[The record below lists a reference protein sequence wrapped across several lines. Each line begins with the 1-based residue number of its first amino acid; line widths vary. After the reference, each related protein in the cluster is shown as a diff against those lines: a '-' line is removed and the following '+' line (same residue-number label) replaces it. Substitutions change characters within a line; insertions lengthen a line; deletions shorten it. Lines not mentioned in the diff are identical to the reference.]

1 MLQKNLEEN
10 IYSKKNFNMD
20 LLKDNIPKLVRKLA
34 VPAMIGTLFQTLYN
48 VVDTFFAGK
57 ISPEALSAL
66 SKSFPIYFIII
77 ATSIGV
83 TVAGTSLIGNSIGE
97 KDNKKTLNYFSH
109 IIYYGILISIFITFL
124 GLYLSERVFFL
135 MGSTE
140 EVVSL
145 GLEYTNIIYSGSFLF
160 ILVVSLNSLLHA
172 EGDTKTYR
180 NVLVLSF
187 LLNIILNPILIFGF
201 LFIPA
206 FGVKGIAIAT
216 IISQLV
222 SFLVIL
228 FKVLKNERVRKITSE
243 YLVPKFL
250 FFKNIFFQSMPISVS
265 ICGYALAAAIIFTY
279 VGQSGEYAVAGYGV
293 GTRIEQVVL
302 LPILGINTAIIS
314 IIAQNYGANNLVRI
328 KETYFTAI
336 KYAFIIMITA
346 GTLVFLSA
354 SVITSF
360 FSSDPEVIEYGK
372 RYLKISAFVLPAYP
386 VFFLSNGFFM
396 ALKKSENAMI
406 SNFFRN
412 VLNPIAVFYFAKY
425 INASFETFF
434 WLWVGINWFFSI
446 SYFFIIIYYFKLK
459 LNKSSTVVHP

>member
-1 MLQKNLEEN
+1 MN
-10 IYSKKNFNMD
+10 
-20 LLKDNIPKLVRKLA
+20 LLKDNVPKLVRKLA
-34 VPAMIGTLFQTLYN
+34 VPAMVGTLFQTLYN
-48 VVDTFFAGK
+48 IVDTFFAGK

-97 KDNKKTLNYFSH
+97 KNNKKTLYYFSH
-109 IIYYGILISIFITFL
+109 IVYYGILVSIFITFL
-124 GLYLSERVFFL
+124 GLYFAENVFFL
-135 MGSTE
+135 MGSTD

-145 GLEYTNIIYSGSFLF
+145 GLDYTNIIYSGSILF

-180 NVLVLSF
+180 NVLILSF
-187 LLNIILNPILIFGF
+187 LLNILLNPIFIFGF

-206 FGVKGIAIAT
+206 FGVKGIGIAT
-216 IISQLV
+216 IISQFV
-222 SFLVIL
+222 SFIIIL
-228 FKVLKNERVRKITSE
+228 FNVLKNPRVLKITNE
-243 YLVPKFL
+243 FLLPKFIY
-250 FFKNIFFQSMPISVS
+250 FKNIFFQSMPITIS

-314 IIAQNYGANNLVRI
+314 IIAQNYGAKNFDRI
-328 KETYFTAI
+328 KQCYFTAI
-336 KYAFIIMITA
+336 QYAFIIMLTSGIIVFISA
-346 GTLVFLSA
+346 GF
-354 SVITSF
+354 ITSI

-412 VLNPIAVFYFAKY
+412 VLNPIVVFYIAKH
-425 INASFETFF
+425 IDASFETFF
-434 WLWVGINWFFSI
+434 WIWVGINWFFSI
-446 SYFFIIIYYFKLK
+446 SYFFVVIYYFKAK
-459 LNKSSTVVHP
+459 LNKSSAVVHP

>member
-1 MLQKNLEEN
+1 
-10 IYSKKNFNMD
+10 MD

-34 VPAMIGTLFQTLYN
+34 VPAMVGTLFQTLYN

-124 GLYLSERVFFL
+124 GLYFSERVFFL

-140 EVVSL
+140 EVASL

-187 LLNIILNPILIFGF
+187 LLNVILNPVLIFGF

-206 FGVKGIAIAT
+206 FGVKGIGIAT

-222 SFLVIL
+222 SFLIIL
-228 FKVLKNERVRKITSE
+228 FKVLKNERVRNISSE

-314 IIAQNYGANNLVRI
+314 IIAQNYGANNLIRI

-354 SVITSF
+354 SIITSF
-360 FSSDPEVIEYGK
+360 FSNDPEVIEYGK

-412 VLNPIAVFYFAKY
+412 VLNPIAVFYIAKY

-446 SYFFIIIYYFKLK
+446 SYFFIIIYYFKIK
-459 LNKSSTVVHP
+459 LNKSSTVVHPWP

>member
-1 MLQKNLEEN
+1 
-10 IYSKKNFNMD
+10 MD

-109 IIYYGILISIFITFL
+109 IIYYGILISVFITFL
-124 GLYLSERVFFL
+124 GLYFSERVFFL

-140 EVVSL
+140 EVASL

-180 NVLVLSF
+180 NVLVISF

-206 FGVKGIAIAT
+206 FGVKGIGIAT

-222 SFLVIL
+222 SFLIIL
-228 FKVLKNERVRKITSE
+228 FKVLKNERVRNITYE

-412 VLNPIAVFYFAKY
+412 VLNPIAVFYIAKY

-459 LNKSSTVVHP
+459 LNKPSTVVHP

>member
-1 MLQKNLEEN
+1 
-10 IYSKKNFNMD
+10 MD

-34 VPAMIGTLFQTLYN
+34 VPAMVGTLFQTLYN

-97 KDNKKTLNYFSH
+97 KNNKKTLNYFSH
-109 IIYYGILISIFITFL
+109 IVYYGILVSIFITFL
-124 GLYLSERVFFL
+124 GLYFAENVFFL
-135 MGSTE
+135 MGSTD

-145 GLEYTNIIYSGSFLF
+145 GLDYTNIIYSGSILF

-187 LLNIILNPILIFGF
+187 FLNIILNPIFIFGF

-206 FGVKGIAIAT
+206 FGVKGIGIAT
-216 IISQLV
+216 IISQFV
-222 SFLVIL
+222 SFIIIL
-228 FKVLKNERVRKITSE
+228 FNVLKNPRVLKITNE
-243 YLVPKFL
+243 FL
-250 FFKNIFFQSMPISVS
+250 LPNFIYFKNIFFQSMPITIS

-314 IIAQNYGANNLVRI
+314 IIAQNYGAKNFDRI
-328 KETYFTAI
+328 KQCYFTAI
-336 KYAFIIMITA
+336 QYAFIIMLTSGIIVFISA
-346 GTLVFLSA
+346 GF
-354 SVITSF
+354 ITSI

-412 VLNPIAVFYFAKY
+412 VLNPIVVFYIAKH
-425 INASFETFF
+425 IDASFETFF
-434 WLWVGINWFFSI
+434 WIWVGINWFFSI
-446 SYFFIIIYYFKLK
+446 SYFFVVVYYFKVK
-459 LNKSSTVVHP
+459 LNKSSAVIHP

>member
-1 MLQKNLEEN
+1 MN
-10 IYSKKNFNMD
+10 
-20 LLKDNIPKLVRKLA
+20 LLKDKIPELVKKLA
-34 VPAMIGTLFQTLYN
+34 LPAMVGTLFQTLYN

-97 KDNKKTLNYFSH
+97 KDNKKTLYYFSH
-109 IIYYGILISIFITFL
+109 IIYFGILISIFITFL
-124 GLYLSERVFFL
+124 GLYFSENVFFL
-135 MGSTE
+135 MGSSN
-140 EVVSL
+140 EVALL

-187 LLNIILNPILIFGF
+187 ILNVLLNPILIFGF

-206 FGVKGIAIAT
+206 FGVKGIGIAT
-216 IISQLV
+216 IVSQLI
-222 SFLVIL
+222 SFLIIL
-228 FKVLKNERVRKITSE
+228 FKVLKNERVKNITKE
-243 YLVPKFL
+243 YLSPKFL
-250 FFKNIFFQSMPISVS
+250 YFKNIFFQSMPISVS

-314 IIAQNYGANNLVRI
+314 IIAQNYGANNIYRI

-336 KYAFIIMITA
+336 KYAFIIMVTA

-354 SVITSF
+354 SLITSF
-360 FSSDPEVIEYGK
+360 FSNDPEVIEYGE

-412 VLNPIAVFYFAKY
+412 VLNPVAVFYIAKN

-446 SYFFIIIYYFKLK
+446 TYFFIIIYYFKIK
-459 LNKSSTVVHP
+459 LNKSSTIVQP

>member
-1 MLQKNLEEN
+1 MN
-10 IYSKKNFNMD
+10 
-20 LLKDNIPKLVRKLA
+20 LLKDNVPKLVRKLA
-34 VPAMIGTLFQTLYN
+34 VPAMVGTLFQTLYN
-48 VVDTFFAGK
+48 IVDTFFAGK

-97 KDNKKTLNYFSH
+97 KNNKKTLYYFSH
-109 IIYYGILISIFITFL
+109 IVYYGILVSIFITFL
-124 GLYLSERVFFL
+124 GLYFAENVFIL
-135 MGSTE
+135 MGSTD

-145 GLEYTNIIYSGSFLF
+145 GLDYTNIIYSGSILF

-180 NVLVLSF
+180 NVLILSF
-187 LLNIILNPILIFGF
+187 LLNILLNPIFIFGF

-206 FGVKGIAIAT
+206 FGVKGIGIAT
-216 IISQLV
+216 IISQFV
-222 SFLVIL
+222 SFIIIL
-228 FKVLKNERVRKITSE
+228 FKVLKNPRVLKITNE
-243 YLVPKFL
+243 FLLPKFIY
-250 FFKNIFFQSMPISVS
+250 FKNIFFQSMPITIS

-314 IIAQNYGANNLVRI
+314 IIAQNYGAKNFDRI
-328 KETYFTAI
+328 KQCYFTAI
-336 KYAFIIMITA
+336 QYAFIIMLTSGIIVFISA
-346 GTLVFLSA
+346 GF
-354 SVITSF
+354 ITSI

-412 VLNPIAVFYFAKY
+412 VLNPIVVFYIAKH
-425 INASFETFF
+425 IDASFETFF
-434 WLWVGINWFFSI
+434 WIWVGINWFFSI
-446 SYFFIIIYYFKLK
+446 SYFFVVIYYFKAK
-459 LNKSSTVVHP
+459 LNKSSAVVHP

>member
-1 MLQKNLEEN
+1 
-10 IYSKKNFNMD
+10 MD

-34 VPAMIGTLFQTLYN
+34 VPAIVGTLFQTLYN

-124 GLYLSERVFFL
+124 GLYFSERVFFL

-140 EVVSL
+140 EVASL

-187 LLNIILNPILIFGF
+187 LLNVILNPILIFGF

-206 FGVKGIAIAT
+206 FGVKGIGIAT

-222 SFLVIL
+222 SFLIIL
-228 FKVLKNERVRKITSE
+228 LKVLKNERVRNISSE

-250 FFKNIFFQSMPISVS
+250 FFKNIFFQSMPISGS

-279 VGQSGEYAVAGYGV
+279 VGHSGEYAVAGYGV

-314 IIAQNYGANNLVRI
+314 IIAQNYGANNLIRI

-354 SVITSF
+354 SIITSF
-360 FSSDPEVIEYGK
+360 FSNDPEVIEYGK

-412 VLNPIAVFYFAKY
+412 VLNPIAVFYIAKY

-459 LNKSSTVVHP
+459 LNKSSAVLHP

>member
-1 MLQKNLEEN
+1 
-10 IYSKKNFNMD
+10 MD

-66 SKSFPIYFIII
+66 SKSFPIYFIVI

-109 IIYYGILISIFITFL
+109 IIYYGILISVFITFL
-124 GLYLSERVFFL
+124 GLYFSERVFFL

-140 EVVSL
+140 EVASL

-180 NVLVLSF
+180 NVLVISF

-206 FGVKGIAIAT
+206 FGVKGIGIAT
-216 IISQLV
+216 IVSQLV
-222 SFLVIL
+222 SFLIIL
-228 FKVLKNERVRKITSE
+228 FKVLKNKRVRNITNE

-314 IIAQNYGANNLVRI
+314 IIAQNYGANKLARI

-360 FSSDPEVIEYGK
+360 FSNDPEVIEYGK

-412 VLNPIAVFYFAKY
+412 VLNPIAVFYIAKY

-459 LNKSSTVVHP
+459 LNKASTVIHP

>member
-1 MLQKNLEEN
+1 
-10 IYSKKNFNMD
+10 MD

-34 VPAMIGTLFQTLYN
+34 VPAMVGTLFQTLYN

-109 IIYYGILISIFITFL
+109 IVYYGILISIFITIL
-124 GLYLSERVFFL
+124 GLYFSEKVFFL
-135 MGSTE
+135 MGSTN
-140 EVVSL
+140 EVSRL
-145 GLEYTNIIYSGSFLF
+145 GLEYTNVIYSGSILF

-206 FGVKGIAIAT
+206 FGVKGIGIAT

-228 FKVLKNERVRKITSE
+228 FKVLKNERVREITSE

-412 VLNPIAVFYFAKY
+412 VLNPIAIFYIAKY

-434 WLWVGINWFFSI
+434 WLWVMINWFFSI
-446 SYFFIIIYYFKLK
+446 SYFFIVIYYFKLK
-459 LNKSSTVVHP
+459 LNKLSTIIHP